1 MDDLERQIREI
12 PEIDFFNKLDSIQ
25 DSEDMNV
32 QEYVKG
38 CNHLQTY
45 YIERYFRRII
55 KNYVLYDNCIKNYSK
70 EKCCRFFKYWIHKE
84 KNHYK
89 KSYSNQSSVWEY
101 CFPSLW
107 SKLKETYNNSNYNCD
122 IEESENYSYA
132 VININAYLDELH
144 SIKKFLWDSDNEP
157 SDRYKCLIYN
167 IKRNDYMKNIFMLL
181 FSITNFST
189 IKKDQFKIS
198 EDCSLLKFFSYFPE
212 ICCPEETKTE
222 NLKPSS
228 CECQETQLLIQKT
241 DCPASVV
248 KEIVEIPKSSP
259 STSPSQ
265 IVVPAIL
272 TFIGT
277 LFLCYLLYNFTPIGS
292 LLYTRIKKKNIY
304 KNQEKGIIP
313 EAFIKKRNDDY
324 YQNSRTTG
332 NYISYDPL

>member
-1 MDDLERQIREI
+1 
-12 PEIDFFNKLDSIQ
+12 
-25 DSEDMNV
+25 
-32 QEYVKG
+32 
-38 CNHLQTY
+38 
-45 YIERYFRRII
+45 
-55 KNYVLYDNCIKNYSK
+55 
-70 EKCCRFFKYWIHKE
+70 
-84 KNHYK
+84 
-89 KSYSNQSSVWEY
+89 
-101 CFPSLW
+101 
-107 SKLKETYNNSNYNCD
+107 
-122 IEESENYSYA
+122 
-132 VININAYLDELH
+132 
-144 SIKKFLWDSDNEP
+144 
-157 SDRYKCLIYN
+157 
-167 IKRNDYMKNIFMLL
+167 MKNIFMQL

-189 IKKDQFKIS
+189 IKKEQFKIS

-212 ICCPEETKTE
+212 ITCPEETKTE

-241 DCPASVV
+241 DCPAAEVE
-248 KEIVEIPKSSP
+248 EIVKIPKSSP
-259 STSPSQ
+259 STSPPQ